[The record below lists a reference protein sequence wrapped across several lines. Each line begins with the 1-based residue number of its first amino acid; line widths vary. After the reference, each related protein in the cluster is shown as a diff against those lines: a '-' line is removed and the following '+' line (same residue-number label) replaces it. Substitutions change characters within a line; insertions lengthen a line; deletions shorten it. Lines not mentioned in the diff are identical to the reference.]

1 MRSDAI
7 EQKRAQKSIYYTHG
21 PTHTQIC
28 VERAAATRTLHT
40 CARTCVNTRTHAHIY
55 ITARSTCAR
64 TQACVCARA
73 QHAGDDEQMSTQ
85 HTQRKNTHSRPLFD
99 IRSTS
104 FDEARRQQNLSKR
117 QSPRLYPRPHSGS
130 GLSSVLAQADHKA
143 LQTDRVRRRR
153 ARRRAVRADTTLP
166 STNCLASCLAS
177 IQNFRLCLVF

>member
-117 QSPRLYPRPHSGS
+117 QSPRLYPRPQARGC
-130 GLSSVLAQADHKA
+130 LFLAQADHKA
-143 LQTDRVRRRR
+143 LQTDRGRRRGIP
-153 ARRRAVRADTTLP
+153 RRQVLGE
-166 STNCLASCLAS
+166 
-177 IQNFRLCLVF
+177 